1 MAFPLFTCC
10 HWRRRLLLVSL
21 AATVDVLLLIA
32 AVSYGLIR
40 HEKGLQNEIATLVV
54 VVLKWNG
61 ERKRT
66 LSSQTS
72 SSFFSSFSF
81 SSS

>member
-1 MAFPLFTCC
+1 MAFPFTCC

-21 AATVDVLLLIA
+21 AATVDVLIA

-40 HEKGLQNEIATLVV
+40 HEEGLQNEIATLVV
-54 VVLKWNG
+54 VVLEWNG

-72 SSFFSSFSF
+72 SSFSSSFSF